1 MNAVAAA
8 LNIKHVIRI
17 PLIPNYLLILSSR
30 GESCGDA
37 DGDVVAAPAVAA
49 APHLRPRPARRRP
62 EAHGQRGDG
71 SEGRCFVI
79 IGALRA
85 PWRASH

>member
-62 EAHGQRGDG
+62 EVAHGGRSGG
-71 SEGRCFVI
+71 RSEERLI
-79 IGALRA
+79 RIGNIGG
-85 PWRASH
+85 